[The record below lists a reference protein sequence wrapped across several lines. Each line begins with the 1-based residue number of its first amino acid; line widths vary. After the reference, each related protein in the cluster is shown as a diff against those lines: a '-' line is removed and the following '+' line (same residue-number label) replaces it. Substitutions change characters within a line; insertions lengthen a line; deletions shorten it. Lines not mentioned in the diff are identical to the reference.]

1 MLNTSI
7 GKDYNYAHIISG
19 EDYPTK
25 PAEEIIAAFNGDDK
39 IYCDYDLISGKK
51 HHAYRRYCFYWP
63 YTRFSLNYK
72 KPLVRYFNLLCVGI
86 QACFPFLKRN
96 HFGELKKY
104 TGDLFGEHILNM
116 RLDMF

>member
-39 IYCDYDLISGKK
+39 IYCDYDLISGKSTM
-51 HHAYRRYCFYWP
+51 HIE
-63 YTRFSLNYK
+63 
-72 KPLVRYFNLLCVGI
+72 GI
-86 QACFPFLKRN
+86 AF
-96 HFGELKKY
+96 
-104 TGDLFGEHILNM
+104 TGHTPDFH
-116 RLDMF
+116 